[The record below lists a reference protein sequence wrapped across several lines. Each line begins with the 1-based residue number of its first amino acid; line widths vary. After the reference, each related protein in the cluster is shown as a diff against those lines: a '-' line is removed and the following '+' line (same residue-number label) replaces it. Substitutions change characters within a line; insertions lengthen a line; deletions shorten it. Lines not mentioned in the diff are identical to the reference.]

1 MSIDKDN
8 VKNRLILL
16 PQRRTQR
23 LAVRKSAKYQFDFE
37 LGFTPSSAEFKVFP
51 KIFYWLRNKTA
62 WIILCQIAY
71 HCIFYL
77 PMFCKTSVL
86 CLFHSYKFPHT
97 RTIVRNYPFMQ
108 NVLWSG
114 LFLHLAW
121 GSGNEVLPIVND
133 LFLSLSSIK
142 SGSPWN
148 KVIYM

>member
-1 MSIDKDN
+1 MSKIDYYCFHKEWP
-8 VKNRLILL
+8 K
-16 PQRRTQR
+16 Q
-23 LAVRKSAKYQFDFE
+23 LAMKKSAKYQFDFK
-37 LGFTPSSAEFKVFP
+37 LGLTPSSAEFKVSP
-51 KIFYWLRNKTA
+51 KTFNWLGNKTA

-71 HCIFYL
+71 HCIFCL
-77 PMFCKTSVL
+77 PMFCKTSAL

-114 LFLHLAW
+114 WFLHLAW

-142 SGSPWN
+142 SSSPWN
-148 KVIYM
+148 KVTYM